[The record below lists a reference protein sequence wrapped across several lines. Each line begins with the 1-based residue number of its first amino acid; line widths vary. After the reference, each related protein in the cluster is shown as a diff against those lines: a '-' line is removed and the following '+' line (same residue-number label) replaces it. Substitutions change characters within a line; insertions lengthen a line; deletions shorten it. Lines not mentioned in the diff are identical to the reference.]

1 MHGLKPMHLD
11 SKSECT
17 GYCKRCMV
25 FCFWPVKISLD
36 CNDWPIFAGR
46 RGFAPRNENEK
57 LKEVPLA
64 DLFAFPI
71 CVSYT

>member
-1 MHGLKPMHLD
+1 MYG
-11 SKSECT
+11 
-17 GYCKRCMV
+17 
-25 FCFWPVKISLD
+25 FFWPVKISLD
-36 CNDWPIFAGR
+36 CTDWSIFAGR
-46 RGFAPRNENEK
+46 RGNAQRNKNEK